1 MYACTSNLS
10 ARGRHTRSSPT
21 LFAVLR
27 ACRSSSFA
35 NCSRNHSWSASIS
48 AVMSAITVPMHHVLR
63 TWQSRDDR
71 AHHSQYA
78 PRPSPVLTHAEGQGP
93 TPSRPANLRSAPAPW
108 SAVSLAGLLFSRIE
122 IDGNSGGSIRRT
134 RGWAVCSTTG
144 LPSGPPNER
153 RDATE
158 SQRPLQ
164 EYVTA
169 VRAG

>member
-1 MYACTSNLS
+1 MIVLIILS
-10 ARGRHTRSSPT
+10 MLPDLLRS
-21 LFAVLR
+21 FRMLR
-27 ACRSSSFA
+27 AKGR
-35 NCSRNHSWSASIS
+35 RL
-48 AVMSAITVPMHHVLR
+48 V
-63 TWQSRDDR
+63 DR
-71 AHHSQYA
+71 RICARR
-78 PRPSPVLTHAEGQGP
+78 PRHGAQF
-93 TPSRPANLRSAPAPW
+93 
-108 SAVSLAGLLFSRIE
+108 SLAGLLFSRIE